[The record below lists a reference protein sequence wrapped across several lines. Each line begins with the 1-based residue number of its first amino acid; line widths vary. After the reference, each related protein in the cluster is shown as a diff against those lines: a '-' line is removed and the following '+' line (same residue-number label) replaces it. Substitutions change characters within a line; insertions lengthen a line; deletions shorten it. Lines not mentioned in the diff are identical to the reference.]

1 MKLHLSG
8 RLNVKINL
16 GTADNAM
23 DLLNSFN
30 AQKDQ
35 NKRNIV
41 STAENVPEEKENELD
56 DLEDIEDES
65 VFDIPD
71 SIPSNNNLT
80 VNLTVDRSSTSPRP
94 PVSPVPPD
102 SKENAWT
109 EDKPEDTGNN
119 FDSLIP
125 Y

>member
-94 PVSPVPPD
+94 PVSPVPPA
-102 SKENAWT
+102 SKENVWT
-109 EDKPEDTGNN
+109 EDKPEDTGKNS
-119 FDSLIP
+119 DSLIP
-125 Y
+125 H

>member
-1 MKLHLSG
+1 
-8 RLNVKINL
+8 
-16 GTADNAM
+16 M

-56 DLEDIEDES
+56 NLEDIEDES

-80 VNLTVDRSSTSPRP
+80 VDRSSTSPRP
-94 PVSPVPPD
+94 PVSPVPPA

-109 EDKPEDTGNN
+109 EDKPEDTGNI